1 MKLLSSELNSPE
13 SRLKKAGSLIKRF
26 TAGVA
31 VGLTIAA
38 IYFGYAQ
45 EWHPQP
51 VVRSIMVSLTLA
63 SIVGGLTLKWG
74 YSILQMLWES
84 MNLP

>member
-1 MKLLSSELNSPE
+1 MKLLSSKLNSSG

-26 TAGVA
+26 TAGAA

-38 IYFGYAQ
+38 IYSSYAQ

-51 VVRSIMVSLTLA
+51 VARSIMVSLTLA
-63 SIVGGLTLKWG
+63 SIVGGLTIKWG
-74 YSILQMLWES
+74 YSILQTLWES